1 MNMLMIPRRHRR
13 SASPALRDV
22 RSFDRLFGDLWG
34 GLGAAPRALAGT
46 PSAFAPRIDLEETD
60 DAYVVKAELPG
71 VAEKDFDVTL
81 EENTLVLSGEKRSDS
96 SEDREDRRY
105 VESISGRFERRIAL
119 PVEVDAEAVKATSR
133 NGVVTITL
141 PKLPEAK
148 PKTRAIEV
156 TTS

>member
-13 SASPALRDV
+13 SAFPALRDV
-22 RSFDRLFGDLWG
+22 RSFDRLFDDIWG
-34 GLGAAPRALAGT
+34 GFGIAPRALAGAA
-46 PSAFAPRIDLEETD
+46 PAFAPRIDLDETD

-71 VAEKDFDVTL
+71 VEEKDFEVTL
-81 EENTLVLSGEKRSDS
+81 EEDALVLAGEKRV
-96 SEDREDRRY
+96 EHTEEGEGRRY
-105 VESISGRFERRIAL
+105 VESGSGRFERRIAL
-119 PVEVDAEAVKATSR
+119 PVEVDAEKVKAAYK

-148 PKTRAIEV
+148 PQTRSIPV